1 MCSFAN
7 ARGRADLR
15 RGGRA
20 RACGRA
26 YRRVRGRGAARGSH
40 AATARFFRWE
50 MRGVRE
56 SRAIARERRRRRARP
71 ARRGQDGCLTLD
83 ECRLGAAVVD
93 GRRSG
98 GGVALQLRFLRA
110 SFACPDQGCVDDR
123 GERAKASEHSP
134 CGRQAAWKA
143 LTERIRS
150 AAPSEHTRPIA
161 RVSTWRSEA
170 TSRWRGPVRLCGS
183 RLRGRLSRA
192 YAGCGASAPGR

>member
-26 YRRVRGRGAARGSH
+26 YRRVRGRGAAHGSH
-40 AATARFFRWE
+40 AAIARFFAGKW
-50 MRGVRE
+50 GGG
-56 SRAIARERRRRRARP
+56 SGSRERKRARGAP
-71 ARRGQDGCLTLD
+71 RGGAKMVALRWMNVCW
-83 ECRLGAAVVD
+83 GAAVVD

-110 SFACPDQGCVDDR
+110 SFASPDQGCVDDR